1 MRSLRARLLVCTTV
15 GTAVV
20 VVAAG
25 VALYA
30 LVRGGVLGQ
39 FDAAMTD
46 KAATLAS
53 VIEIENGKLDIG
65 FDDLDMGE
73 FAAGHIAAYLQ
84 VWAADGAVVF
94 RSPSLGEDD
103 LGPAAPHDGEQAAC
117 EVRLPDGRPGRS
129 MHIAFTPRTESKD
142 EAGGT
147 DGPVLRI
154 AIARGTAQVDA
165 LLARLRILLAAVA
178 VAAVGVSAGVLW
190 TAVGRGLR
198 PVDRLAR
205 QIAALDESALARRI
219 DCESAP
225 AELVPVIECLNRLL
239 GRLEAAFERERAF
252 TADVAHELRTPLA
265 GLRSVMEV
273 ATSRPRQ
280 AAEYAETIGQCLRM
294 GVQLQRMVEHLLA
307 LCRLDAGQMEMLPE
321 PVCLA
326 AAVRD
331 AWQPLAVQAAAR
343 NLRVDW
349 RTDEE
354 VSIETD
360 ASLLGLVLRNV
371 LENAVVHADEGGQI
385 TVEAAADPGGAC
397 VRIRNSG
404 SQVPPEQAE
413 AVFDRFWR
421 GSTART
427 EAAVHSGL
435 GLALVRQAVAAM
447 GGRAR
452 VRTVVGGDFEMQIN
466 LPDMVMAHDTGAA
479 AQPDA

>member
-1 MRSLRARLLVCTTV
+1 M
-15 GTAVV
+15 
-20 VVAAG
+20 
-25 VALYA
+25 
-30 LVRGGVLGQ
+30 
-39 FDAAMTD
+39 
-46 KAATLAS
+46 
-53 VIEIENGKLDIG
+53 
-65 FDDLDMGE
+65 
-73 FAAGHIAAYLQ
+73 
-84 VWAADGAVVF
+84 
-94 RSPSLGEDD
+94 
-103 LGPAAPHDGEQAAC
+103 
-117 EVRLPDGRPGRS
+117 
-129 MHIAFTPRTESKD
+129 
-142 EAGGT
+142 
-147 DGPVLRI
+147 
-154 AIARGTAQVDA
+154 
-165 LLARLRILLAAVA
+165 
-178 VAAVGVSAGVLW
+178 
-190 TAVGRGLR
+190 
-198 PVDRLAR
+198 
-205 QIAALDESALARRI
+205 
-219 DCESAP
+219 
-225 AELVPVIECLNRLL
+225 PVIECLNRLL

-435 GLALVRQAVAAM
+435 GLALVRQAVVAM